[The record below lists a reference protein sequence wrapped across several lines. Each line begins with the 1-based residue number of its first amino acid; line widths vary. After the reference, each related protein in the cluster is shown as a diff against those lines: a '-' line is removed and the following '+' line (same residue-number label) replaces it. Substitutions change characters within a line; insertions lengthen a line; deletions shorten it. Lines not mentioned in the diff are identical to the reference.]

1 MKKLLYA
8 LMMSLALGTAP
19 ASAGPVS
26 ARPAIARPAPA
37 TLEGEVVYHI
47 FQRSFRDSN
56 GDGHGDLNGIT
67 ASLPYLHSL
76 GVTAILLT
84 PLYPSHVYHNYFGSS
99 FEGIDP
105 EYGTMD
111 DFKRLVT
118 ALHQRGMKIYLDMEF
133 QYLAEDHPWWVAA
146 RRDPKSPFADYMLWE
161 DRAKGVAEK
170 GPFNLRQ
177 IVHFGGPPFGVT
189 TVDLKAAPVKTYVD
203 AYLHD
208 WVDPNHDGKFDDGVD
223 GFRLDHMMDDLDSR
237 GLLTNLF
244 TEFWKPRFD
253 KLRAINPRLTF
264 IAEQFDW
271 QYGAEYLTRGDTTAV
286 FAFPLHDAIRAFDK
300 AKLTEAITRTAQL
313 TPPGKHQL
321 VFAENH
327 DVSRIAS
334 EPGMTRERLR
344 TAAALTL
351 LLKGT
356 PILYYGQ
363 ELGMRGIMDK
373 GYDSDESGIPV
384 REAFKWSA
392 TDAAPGQAIWYRRPG
407 ERYWDKRFARDH
419 DGISVAEQTGDPRSL
434 LSHYRRLAALR
445 HAHTALRTGSQA
457 ILPSAPGLL
466 VIERAAGAER
476 MIVVTNLTARR
487 ATYRDRRINGGD
499 LISGQPAATL
509 RPWQTALFRVK
520 S

>member
-1 MKKLLYA
+1 MKMLLHA
-8 LMMSLALGTAP
+8 LMMWFALVPAP
-19 ASAGPVS
+19 GL
-26 ARPAIARPAPA
+26 ARPAPD
-37 TLEGEVVYHI
+37 TLEGEIIYHI

-67 ASLPYLHSL
+67 ASLPYLRSL

-84 PLYPSHVYHNYFGSS
+84 PLYPSHVYHNYFASR

-105 EYGTMD
+105 QYGTKED
-111 DFKRLVT
+111 LQRLIA
-118 ALHQRGMKIYLDMEF
+118 ALHQRGMKVYLDMEF

-146 RRDPKSPFADYMLWE
+146 RGDPKSPFADYMLWE
-161 DRAKGVAEK
+161 NRAKGIAEK
-170 GPFNLRQ
+170 GPFDLRK

-189 TVDLKAAPVKTYVD
+189 TVDLKAAPVKAYFD

-208 WVDPNHDGKFDDGVD
+208 WIDPDHDGKFDDGVD

-253 KLRAINPRLTF
+253 TLRAINPRLTF
-264 IAEQFDW
+264 VGEQFDW
-271 QYGAEYLTRGDTTAV
+271 DVRKSYGEDYLSRADATAV
-286 FAFPLHDAIRAFDK
+286 FAFPIQQAIRKFNK
-300 AKLTEAITRTAQL
+300 AELVEAIEATARL
-313 TPPGKHQL
+313 TPAGKHQL

-334 EPGMTRERLR
+334 DPGITREQLR
-344 TAAALTL
+344 TAAALVL

-363 ELGMRGIMDK
+363 ELGMRGISDK
-373 GYDSDESGIPV
+373 GYTTDENAIPL

-419 DGISVAEQTGDPRSL
+419 DGISVEEETRDPRSL

-445 HAHTALRTGSQA
+445 HAHAALLTGSQA

-466 VIERAAGAER
+466 VIERAAGPER
-476 MIVVTNLTARR
+476 MIVVSNLTGRS
-487 ATYRDRRINGGD
+487 ATYPDRRIKGGD
-499 LISGQPAATL
+499 LISGWAGSAL
-509 RPWQTALFRVK
+509 RPWQTALFKVSSR
-520 S
+520 